1 MDSITYS
8 IGSATFQKI
17 GGEVMRYLWQTW
29 FKVLWKDYYLWG
41 YYCIALTLF
50 ASHSLFQ
57 IQEQHAM
64 IPFYGLLISLLTIMI
79 LQLHQSFKMD
89 KLIRVAISQPL
100 LFGFQLLIFCLICAL
115 PTLTLLTIEVS
126 LLFPDTPFILVL
138 NCVALLTLF
147 AIAIGCSSSLL
158 TTNLAVGIIVALY
171 FSLFLLHGYQL
182 ERLTYLAPT
191 LNFMYPDYPNPWNS
205 LAIIVLSLFLIGFYF
220 NKHYDFTAR
229 DRNRLRSVL
238 LSLLCIYALIPIVA
252 SYTEKKASTEQIL
265 VENKL
270 AVTFTGVSATQALR
284 YGQAVL
290 STVSVLQQAGIDAV
304 VTDVTVIWQHELPKG
319 KNIENIIEQQGT
331 TLVIR
336 PYSRKFFE
344 FNYGYHIVR
353 DITALFVHDETE
365 ARTIERHVIQKNQ
378 YHLFTPAKIKRASP
392 Q

>member
-1 MDSITYS
+1 
-8 IGSATFQKI
+8 
-17 GGEVMRYLWQTW
+17 MRYLWQTW

-41 YYCIALTLF
+41 YYCIALALF

-290 STVSVLQQAGIDAV
+290 STVEVLHQATIEAT
-304 VTDVTVIWQHELPKG
+304 VTDVIVVWQTELPTGKG
-319 KNIENIIEQQGT
+319 IENIIEQQGT
-331 TLVIR
+331 TLIIR
-336 PYSRKFFE
+336 PYSRKFFD

-353 DITALFVHDETE
+353 DLTALFVQDETD
-365 ARTIERHVIQKNQ
+365 ANAIEQRVIQRNH
-378 YHLFTPAKIKRASP
+378 YHLFTPTKIKRASP
-392 Q
+392 